1 MTTYNELIEILVT
14 SWIMT
19 AELNLKTSESNF
31 EVWKPTFD

>member
-19 AELNLKTSESNF
+19 AEVINLKTSECNF
-31 EVWKPTFD
+31 EV